1 MLRKRT
7 AMADLTIS
15 VNGGQMDRRRRL
27 LAREGHA
34 DAFADEAGGADV
46 APRENA
52 AFPQLSRD
60 RMMRR
65 LISPRLWKHV
75 VVACGLTG
83 IPLTLAAVWM
93 CIDSP
98 VTVADEETARAVAL
112 LRGFA
117 GLGLFLSAQLCLLIC
132 WVRSASAVD
141 FRGGFR
147 AWRWM
152 AVLLL
157 GASMLMLTG
166 ASSAV
171 TDGIAAVLQPLLGTL
186 DAARPALLFVPACAC
201 LAFVLRYLVPDMGRC
216 RAAQGLLVCGIA
228 LMIGR
233 VLFGMR
239 ATSGDAAYGLAISEL
254 LIAGLMLS
262 AIQLHCR
269 FVIHVNPNPPVSAI
283 RVLRVV
289 KGEEPTARTM
299 AAERKP
305 AREAVLTVDV
315 VDLVSVSAANK
326 KAKEEAQ
333 QPEQWCSSDE
343 EAKPDRQRDDKTDAA
358 SSGRDRGKGKPSKK
372 QLRRAG

>member
-1 MLRKRT
+1 
-7 AMADLTIS
+7 MAELTFAA
-15 VNGGQMDRRRRL
+15 NGSQTDRRRRL
-27 LAREGHA
+27 LARDGDA
-34 DAFADEAGGADV
+34 DASADEAGGAV
-46 APRENA
+46 GASRENA

-60 RMMRR
+60 RMIRR

-75 VVACGLTG
+75 VVACGLIG
-83 IPLTLAAVWM
+83 IPLTLAAAWVLT
-93 CIDSP
+93 DLP
-98 VTVADEETARAVAL
+98 VAAADEEAAGSVAL

-152 AVLLL
+152 AVLLS

-166 ASSAV
+166 ASSSV
-171 TDGIAAVLQPLLGTL
+171 TDGIAALLQPLLGTL
-186 DAARPALLFVPACAC
+186 DAARPALLFVPAGAC

-228 LMIGR
+228 LAIGR

-239 ATSGDAAYGLAISEL
+239 ATSGDVAYASATCEL
-254 LIAGLMLS
+254 LIAGLILS

-269 FVIHVNPNPPVSAI
+269 FVIHVNPNPPVAAM
-283 RVLRVV
+283 RVLRMVN
-289 KGEEPTARTM
+289 
-299 AAERKP
+299 AAEPKP
-305 AREAVLTVDV
+305 QATAGEVNMVPQV
-315 VDLVSVSAANK
+315 ELVKIASPPETGK
-326 KAKEEAQ
+326 DE
-333 QPEQWCSSDE
+333 QPQSRHERSDH
-343 EAKPDRQRDDKTDAA
+343 DAA
-358 SSGRDRGKGKPSKK
+358 SETGQSNQKLDEASSVRERGKGKASKK

>member
-7 AMADLTIS
+7 ATADLTIS

-98 VTVADEETARAVAL
+98 VTVADEEAAGSVAV

-216 RAAQGLLVCGIA
+216 RAAQGLLACGIA

-239 ATSGDAAYGLAISEL
+239 VTSGDAAYGLAISEL

-299 AAERKP
+299 AADVD
-305 AREAVLTVDV
+305 AVLPVE
-315 VDLVSVSAANK
+315 AAK
-326 KAKEEAQ
+326 IASQPVTGKVEQQ
-333 QPEQWCSSDE
+333 QPKQERLSPDVICETRQSNHKMDE
-343 EAKPDRQRDDKTDAA
+343 A
-358 SSGRDRGKGKPSKK
+358 SSGRDRSKGKASKK

>member
-1 MLRKRT
+1 
-7 AMADLTIS
+7 MAELTFAG
-15 VNGGQMDRRRRL
+15 NGGQMDRRRRL

-34 DAFADEAGGADV
+34 DASADDAGDTVV
-46 APRENA
+46 ASRENA

-83 IPLTLAAVWM
+83 IPLTLAAAWM
-93 CIDSP
+93 LIDSP
-98 VTVADEETARAVAL
+98 VAVADEEAAGSVSL

-157 GASMLMLTG
+157 GASLLMLTG
-166 ASSAV
+166 RASDV
-171 TDGIAAVLQPLLGTL
+171 TDGIAALLQPLLGTL

-201 LAFVLRYLVPDMGRC
+201 MAFVLRYLVPDMGRC
-216 RAAQGLLVCGIA
+216 RAAQGLLVCGVA

-233 VLFGMR
+233 VLLGMR
-239 ATSGDAAYGLAISEL
+239 ATSGDAAYESAICEL

-269 FVIHVNPNPPVSAI
+269 FVIHVNPNPPVAAI

-289 KGEEPTARTM
+289 KSGEPTPQSPAGEVNTVLQVE
-299 AAERKP
+299 AANIASQPETGQDEQQQPQQKRSGH
-305 AREAVLTVDV
+305 DV
-315 VDLVSVSAANK
+315 VGEIRQSNHMM
-326 KAKEEAQ
+326 
-333 QPEQWCSSDE
+333 DE
-343 EAKPDRQRDDKTDAA
+343 A
-358 SSGRDRGKGKPSKK
+358 SSGRDRSKGKASKK